1 MRTATLILA
10 LFTVF
15 VVTAWANNPGLV
27 ARITDKGI
35 DYARV
40 KGIQSLQKAL
50 TKIKIPDFTGKFR
63 IKHFLKVHYS
73 FYNIIIRN
81 FQLPSSSITLVPGTG
96 LKVSIQNAF
105 IELNGQW
112 RVKMKIMRTHGSFR
126 VNVKGLSASVG
137 LKLGADGSGRPT
149 VSTFSCSSHISAVK
163 VHISGRLSWLY
174 KIFKKS
180 IESRLR
186 KSLENK
192 MCSVIQKSI
201 TEKLQ
206 PILQTL
212 KVTAKVDKYAGI
224 NYSLVSPP
232 TITSV
237 SLDLGLKGEFFD
249 LFHHVKIPFDASAL
263 NIPLGQ
269 NRMLYFGLSKYFFN
283 SAGFIYHA
291 VGALVKNITDDMIP
305 KESKIR
311 LNTTYFGLLIP
322 QLQKLYPNMLM
333 KMRVLTDSAPFLT
346 ISPSNLTL
354 TATGEIQAFAILPNS
369 SLAPLFILHM
379 NTSILAKI
387 GVVDNRITAKVN
399 LDRLQMTLKHSD
411 VGTFSVSVLNIAIN
425 FCVSWILLPEVNDLL
440 AKGYPLPV
448 MDHIKLSD
456 ITIEPKQNFL
466 LFGANVIYN

>member
-322 QLQKLYPNMLM
+322 QVYK
-333 KMRVLTDSAPFLT
+333 KS
-346 ISPSNLTL
+346 
-354 TATGEIQAFAILPNS
+354 
-369 SLAPLFILHM
+369 
-379 NTSILAKI
+379 
-387 GVVDNRITAKVN
+387 
-399 LDRLQMTLKHSD
+399 
-411 VGTFSVSVLNIAIN
+411 
-425 FCVSWILLPEVNDLL
+425 
-440 AKGYPLPV
+440 
-448 MDHIKLSD
+448 
-456 ITIEPKQNFL
+456 
-466 LFGANVIYN
+466 